1 MKKLF
6 ALLLASAFAL
16 ALSTATI
23 AKPAHKAD
31 FKEAVSHNQEPCE
44 ETFSKEQVAKI
55 LEVKSKYAPEFDRL
69 KDAMF
74 VKKEVLRALQSS
86 TNPDVKQVEAVANEI
101 VELRKQRRELRKK
114 MKAEIGFLCPK
125 NMRIHEKDK
134 DDE

>member
-1 MKKLF
+1 MKHLF
-6 ALLLASAFAL
+6 ALLLASAFVL
-16 ALSTATI
+16 ALSSATI
-23 AKPAHKAD
+23 AEPAPKAD
-31 FKEAVSHNQEPCE
+31 FKETVSDHQEPCK

-86 TNPDVKQVEAVANEI
+86 TNPDVKQVETVANEI

-114 MKAEIGFLCPK
+114 LKAEIGILCPQ
-125 NMRIHEKDK
+125 NMRVHEKDK

>member
-1 MKKLF
+1 MKRLF

-16 ALSTATI
+16 TLSTATI

-86 TNPDVKQVEAVANEI
+86 TNPDAKQVEAVANEI
-101 VELRKQRRELRKK
+101 VALRKQRRELRKK
-114 MKAEIGFLCPK
+114 LKAEIGILCPK
-125 NMRIHEKDK
+125 GMRVHENDR